1 LGIGLNDQFQPIIS
15 TQFLWKLGKKWAKT

>member
-15 TQFLWKLGKKWAKT
+15 TQFLWKLGKKWVKT